1 MKILLCDLTHD
12 TIALANEVFPLNIGF
27 VGSYLLKNYGDEVN
41 IELSKFIP
49 EAEDLIDNNFFDVVA
64 FSNYPWNLEAG
75 LELSR
80 IAVKKN
86 PNTIIIFGGPN
97 FPYNEKEQVRFLKK
111 NFEIDAY
118 IFQAGEEAFSSVIGL
133 LLKKDF
139 KARKDIFKKEALKG
153 VVSLDKKEKRLY
165 GGAFEEPK
173 NLDSIPSPYLNGL
186 LDKFFL
192 DRRLSP
198 MIQTNRGCPFSC
210 TFCADGHSSQNKIKS
225 FSLERVKAELL
236 YIAERIDSKLQKT
249 LFISD
254 LNFGMF
260 TRDLEIAN
268 LIADISSEKGY
279 PKYID
284 ATTGKNSKNRIIKAV
299 ERLSGSLQMT
309 MAMQSTDQ
317 EVLKNI
323 KRDNIRL
330 DDYTAIMPSLKA
342 ANLSTYGEIILGLPG
357 ETLLSHL
364 ATINDLLKMKVDNV
378 VPHSLMMLNGAELNT
393 DFNRRLYKYETKF
406 RVLTRDFSKIKDK
419 YVIETEEVAVSTK
432 DLTFEDYVYG
442 RKVAF
447 LLSLLNNP
455 GLSVIINVASE
466 VGLEPIELIQFIL
479 NNNNN
484 NKKHYK
490 LCSKKIQEFEID
502 TRNELWDSEDEMK
515 AFYQREGNFK
525 KLSNGEDGKNL
536 IQSHVTDWISYG
548 LHDLIEV
555 ITDWFNLKA
564 FKKNDM
570 VIDAINFAKAK
581 TSAVFSENRR
591 AKVIDIY
598 LNYDLPS
605 WLLKPHE
612 KLSALKFNKPTL
624 ARFKILDDQYD
635 ELERQLVIFGKTPQG
650 MSKAYIR
657 IGPHTLWRRC
667 EILNSITK
675 DLDIKKITRPS
686 SKTSSS
692 SACY

>member
-1 MKILLCDLTHD
+1 MRILLCDLTHD

-27 VGSYLLKNYGDEVN
+27 VGSYILKNHGDEVN
-41 IELSKFIP
+41 IELCKFIP
-49 EAEDLIDNNFFDVVA
+49 EAEDLIDNNFFDVIA

-86 PNTIIIFGGPN
+86 PDSIIIFGGPN
-97 FPYNEKEQVRFLKK
+97 FPYNEKEQVRFLQR

-118 IFQAGEEAFSSVIGL
+118 IFQAGEIAFSSVIGL
-133 LLKKDF
+133 LLKKRVN
-139 KARKDIFKKEALKG
+139 ARRDIFRTKVLQG
-153 VVSLDKKEKRLY
+153 VVSLDKKGGRLY
-165 GGAFEEPK
+165 GGAFDESK

-236 YIAERIDSKLQKT
+236 YISERIDSKLQKT

-260 TRDLEIAN
+260 ARDLEIAD
-268 LIADISSEKGY
+268 LIADISLEKGY

-330 DDYTAIMPSLKA
+330 EDYTAIMPSLKA
-342 ANLSTYGEIILGLPG
+342 ANLATYGEIILGLPG

-378 VPHSLMMLNGAELNT
+378 VAHSLMMLNGAELNT
-393 DFNRRLYKYETKF
+393 DFNRRLYKYKTKF
-406 RVLTRDFSKIKDK
+406 RVLARDFSKIKDK
-419 YVIETEEVAVSTK
+419 YVLESEEVAVSTR
-432 DLTFEDYVYG
+432 DLAFDEYVYG

-455 GLSVIINVASE
+455 GLSAIINVASE
-466 VGLEPIELIQFIL
+466 AGLEPIDLIQFIL
-479 NNNNN
+479 SNNNNGPQ
-484 NKKHYK
+484 YK
-490 LCSKKIQEFEID
+490 LCNKKIQEFEVD
-502 TRNELWDSEDEMK
+502 TRKELWDSEDEMQ
-515 AFYQREGNFK
+515 AYYQKEDNFK
-525 KLSNGEDGKNL
+525 KLTDGEEGKNL
-536 IQSHVTDWISYG
+536 IQSHVTEWISYG
-548 LHDLIEV
+548 LHDLIAV
-555 ITDWFNLKA
+555 IADWFDLKG
-564 FKKNDM
+564 FQRNNI
-570 VIDAINFAKAK
+570 VIDALKFAKAK
-581 TSAVFSENRR
+581 TTAVFSENRR
-591 AKVIDIY
+591 SKVIDIY
-598 LNYDLPS
+598 LQYDLPS

-612 KLSALKFNKPTL
+612 KLSNYKFNKPTL
-624 ARFKILDDQYD
+624 SRFEIHDDQYD
-635 ELERQLVIFGKTPQG
+635 ELERQLIIFGKTPQG

-667 EILNSITK
+667 KILNNSTK
-675 DLDIKKITRPS
+675 RPDNKKNMRPS

-692 SACY
+692 SASY